1 MSSPIGGARRRVA
14 RGSANGTPEHRIGR
28 SRNGAVTRERIGT
41 AAVTLAPWSN
51 ATRAATWF
59 DPNVVAMTSSARTP
73 SRGDRIAFMSLS
85 QKAAGFS
92 LILAFAAPAAAC
104 EVPDD
109 GSAPL
114 RAAVSRVKHL
124 AETEAWQKA
133 LPEGTIAQFVLLL
146 DSPRKVR
153 GSCYWPVEV
162 RAGGELWKRFFVSG
176 DGRRVLKN

>member
-1 MSSPIGGARRRVA
+1 MSV
-14 RGSANGTPEHRIGR
+14 
-28 SRNGAVTRERIGT
+28 
-41 AAVTLAPWSN
+41 
-51 ATRAATWF
+51 
-59 DPNVVAMTSSARTP
+59 
-73 SRGDRIAFMSLS
+73 S
-85 QKAAGFS
+85 QKTAGFS
-92 LILAFAAPAAAC
+92 LILACAAPAMAC

-114 RAAVSRVKHL
+114 RAAVTRVKYL

-146 DSPRKVR
+146 DSPRKIR

-162 RAGGELWKRFFVSG
+162 RAGGELWKRFYVSA